1 MKNRHL
7 PAAVPL
13 LMALGLLADP
23 LFAETGTPDPSAAV
37 LERDRLFWKAYN
49 ACDVKTM
56 GELFTEDVEFY
67 HDKGGPTM
75 GLGSLV
81 GSIKTNLC
89 SNPNWRLRR
98 EAVEGTVRV
107 FPLKKDNVV
116 YGAILSGEHLFYIL
130 ESGKPESLDGRARF
144 THLWTLKDGTWRM
157 ARILSYDHGPA
168 SGVRKP

>member
-7 PAAVPL
+7 PAVVPL
-13 LMALGLLADP
+13 LMVLVFMDGP
-23 LFAETGTPDPSAAV
+23 LFAETGSPDPAAV

-49 ACDVKTM
+49 ACDVKTI
-56 GELFTEDVEFY
+56 GEFFTADVEFY
-67 HDKGGPTM
+67 HDKGGPTL
-75 GLGSLV
+75 GLANLV
-81 GSIKTNLC
+81 GSVKTNLC

-144 THLWTLKDGTWRM
+144 THLWLLKDGAWRM

-168 SGVRKP
+168 SDAGKR

>member
-1 MKNRHL
+1 MKNCHL
-7 PAAVPL
+7 PAVVPL
-13 LMALGLLADP
+13 LMALGLMADP

-56 GELFTEDVEFY
+56 GEFFTEDVEFY
-67 HDKGGPTM
+67 HDRGGMTL
-75 GLGSLV
+75 GLANLV
-81 GSIKTNLC
+81 GSLRTNLC
-89 SNPNWRLRR
+89 SNPDWRLRR
-98 EAVEGTVRV
+98 EPVEGTVRV

-157 ARILSYDHGPA
+157 ARVFSYDHGPA
-168 SGVRKP
+168 PSVSR